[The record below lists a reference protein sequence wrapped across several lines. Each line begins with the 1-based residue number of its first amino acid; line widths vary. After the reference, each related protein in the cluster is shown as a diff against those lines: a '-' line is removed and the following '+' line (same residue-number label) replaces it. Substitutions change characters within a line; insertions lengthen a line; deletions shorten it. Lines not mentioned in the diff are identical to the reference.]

1 MPTKRKQLRFGGGF
15 KVILGNARS
24 QMAQMVIAPG
34 NAEGGPGNRHRG
46 ADQWLYVV
54 SGRGVAKVG
63 KRRLPLREGTLLL
76 IAHGEQHEILNNGRT
91 LLKTVNFY
99 VPPAYTQSGDE
110 LPAARP

>member
-1 MPTKRKQLRFGGGF
+1 MPAKRKQLQFGGGF

-34 NAEGGPGNRHRG
+34 GAEGGPKNRHRG
-46 ADQWLYVV
+46 ADQWLFVV

-63 KRRLPLREGTLLL
+63 RRRLPLREGTLLL
-76 IAHGEQHEILNNGRT
+76 IAHGDQHEILNNGRAP
-91 LLKTVNFY
+91 LKTLNLY

-110 LPAARP
+110 LAVAKP